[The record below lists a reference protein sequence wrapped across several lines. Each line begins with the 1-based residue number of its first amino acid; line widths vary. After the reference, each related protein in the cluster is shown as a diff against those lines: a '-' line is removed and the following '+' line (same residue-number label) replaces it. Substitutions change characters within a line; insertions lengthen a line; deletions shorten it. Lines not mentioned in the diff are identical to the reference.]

1 VIKVEV
7 ALFATLSKYNPA
19 GESTEPFTLQFPEG
33 STVEDV
39 LKRLQIP
46 PQESKQVF
54 VDSHR
59 RDRDY
64 VLKEGERVAIFPPIA
79 GGGSFLPLI
88 KGCVLDGPE

>member
-1 VIKVEV
+1 MIKVEV
-7 ALFATLSKYNPA
+7 VLFATLSKYNPA
-19 GESTEPFTLQFPEG
+19 GESSEPFTLQLPEG

-54 VDSHR
+54 VNSRR

-64 VLKEGERVAIFPPIA
+64 VLKGGERVAIFPPIA
-79 GGGSFLPLI
+79 GGGPIFTINKEVRLRW
-88 KGCVLDGPE
+88 G